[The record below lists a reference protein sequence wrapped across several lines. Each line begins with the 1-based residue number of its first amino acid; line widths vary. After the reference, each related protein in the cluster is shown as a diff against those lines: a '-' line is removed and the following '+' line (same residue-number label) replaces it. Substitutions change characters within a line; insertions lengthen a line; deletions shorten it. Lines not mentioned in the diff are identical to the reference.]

1 MWNRQEL
8 KARGKDAFKRNY
20 WPCVGAA
27 FILGIVTASSGGSAR
42 GGSDN
47 GESFKDLFTN
57 ASEAMGISVGALIGL
72 IVGIIG
78 VGLVIGLVLTWFV
91 KNPFIVG
98 CKSFFLKNSGE
109 YANFGCVM
117 DGFRGNYGKVVV
129 TMFLKGLFE
138 FLGTILFVI
147 PGIILAYSFRMVPYI
162 LAENPD
168 MEATEV
174 LKLSRSMMQGNKW
187 NAFVLDLSFLGWILL
202 TICTCGIL
210 GIFYVNPYI
219 YATDAELY
227 QAIKSGN

>member
-20 WPCVGAA
+20 WPCVGVA
-27 FILGIVTASSGGSAR
+27 FILGIVTASSGSSVR

-47 GESFKDLFTN
+47 GESWKNLFTN

-98 CKSFFLKNSGE
+98 CKSFFLKNRVE
-109 YANFGCVM
+109 NATFGCVM
-117 DGFRGNYGKVVV
+117 DGFRGNYGRVVV
-129 TMFLKGLFE
+129 TMLFKDLLI
-138 FLGTILFVI
+138 FVGTLLLII
-147 PGIILAYSFRMVPYI
+147 PEIILTYSFRMVPYI

-174 LKLSRSMMQGNKW
+174 LKLSRDMMQGNKW

-210 GIFYVNPYI
+210 GIFYVSPYI

-227 QAIKSGN
+227 QAIK

>member
-20 WPCVGAA
+20 WPSVGAA
-27 FILGIVTASSGGSAR
+27 LILGMFTASSGSSAR
-42 GGSDN
+42 GDSGSVN
-47 GESFKDLFTN
+47 ELKNTFTDAAN
-57 ASEAMGISVGALIGL
+57 ATGLSVGTFIA
-72 IVGIIG
+72 IVAGIIG

-91 KNPFIVG
+91 KNPFVVG
-98 CKSFFLKNSGE
+98 CKSYFLKNTTE
-109 YANFGCVM
+109 NATFGCVL

-129 TMFLKGLFE
+129 SMFLKGLFE
-138 FLGTILFVI
+138 FLGTLLFVI

-168 MEATEV
+168 MDATEV

>member
-20 WPCVGAA
+20 WPCVGVA
-27 FILGIVTASSGGSAR
+27 FILGILTASSGSSAR

-47 GESFKDLFTN
+47 GESLKNVFQN
-57 ASEAMGISVGALIGL
+57 ASDSMGISVGALIGI

-78 VGLVIGLVLTWFV
+78 VGLVIGLVVSWFV
-91 KNPFIVG
+91 KNPFEVG
-98 CKSFFLKNSGE
+98 CRSFFLKNTME
-109 YANFGCVM
+109 NATFGCVM
-117 DGFRGNYGKVVV
+117 DGFRGNYGRVVV
-129 TMFLKGLFE
+129 TMLLRDLLIFA
-138 FLGTILFVI
+138 GTLLFVI
-147 PGIILAYSFRMVPYI
+147 PGIILTYSFRMVPYI
-162 LAENPD
+162 LAENPNV
-168 MEATEV
+168 EATEA
-174 LKLSRSMMQGNKW
+174 LKMSREMMQGNKW

-227 QAIKSGN
+227 QAIK

>member
-20 WPCVGAA
+20 WPCVGVA
-27 FILGIVTASSGGSAR
+27 FILGILTASSGSSAR

-47 GESFKDLFTN
+47 GESLKNVFQN
-57 ASEAMGISVGALIGL
+57 ASDSVGISVGALIGI

-78 VGLVIGLVLTWFV
+78 VGLVIGLVVSWFV
-91 KNPFIVG
+91 KNPFEVG
-98 CKSFFLKNSGE
+98 CRSFFLKNTME
-109 YANFGCVM
+109 NATFGCVM
-117 DGFRGNYGKVVV
+117 DGFRGNYGRVVV
-129 TMFLKGLFE
+129 TMLLRDLLIFA
-138 FLGTILFVI
+138 GTLLFVI
-147 PGIILAYSFRMVPYI
+147 PGIILTYSFRMVPYI
-162 LAENPD
+162 LAENPNV
-168 MEATEV
+168 EATEA
-174 LKLSRSMMQGNKW
+174 LKMSREMMQGNKW

-227 QAIKSGN
+227 QAIK

>member
-20 WPCVGAA
+20 WPCVGVA
-27 FILGIVTASSGGSAR
+27 FILGILTASSGSSAR

-47 GESFKDLFTN
+47 GESLKNVFQN
-57 ASEAMGISVGALIGL
+57 ASDSMGISVGALIGI

-78 VGLVIGLVLTWFV
+78 VGLVIGLVVSWFV
-91 KNPFIVG
+91 KNPFEVG
-98 CKSFFLKNSGE
+98 CRSFFLKNTME
-109 YANFGCVM
+109 NATFGCVM
-117 DGFRGNYGKVVV
+117 DGFRGNYGRVVV
-129 TMFLKGLFE
+129 TMLLRDLLIFA
-138 FLGTILFVI
+138 GTLLFVI
-147 PGIILAYSFRMVPYI
+147 PGIILTYSFRMVPYI
-162 LAENPD
+162 LAENPNVEVT
-168 MEATEV
+168 EA
-174 LKLSRSMMQGNKW
+174 LKMSREMMQGNKW

-227 QAIKSGN
+227 QAIK

>member
-20 WPCVGAA
+20 WPCVGVA
-27 FILGIVTASSGGSAR
+27 FILGILTASSGSSAR

-47 GESFKDLFTN
+47 GESLKNVFQN
-57 ASEAMGISVGALIGL
+57 ASDSMGISVGALIGI

-78 VGLVIGLVLTWFV
+78 VGLVIGLVVSWFV
-91 KNPFIVG
+91 KNPFEVG
-98 CKSFFLKNSGE
+98 CRSFFLKNTME
-109 YANFGCVM
+109 NATFGCVM
-117 DGFRGNYGKVVV
+117 DGFRGNYGRVVV
-129 TMFLKGLFE
+129 TMLLRDLLIFA
-138 FLGTILFVI
+138 GTLLFVI
-147 PGIILAYSFRMVPYI
+147 PGIILTYSFRMVPYI
-162 LAENPD
+162 LAENPNV
-168 MEATEV
+168 EATEA
-174 LKLSRSMMQGNKW
+174 LKMSREMMLGNKW

-227 QAIKSGN
+227 QAIK

>member
-20 WPCVGAA
+20 WPCVGVA
-27 FILGIVTASSGGSAR
+27 FILGILTASSGSSAR

-47 GESFKDLFTN
+47 GESLKNVFQN
-57 ASEAMGISVGALIGL
+57 ASDSMGISVGALIGI

-78 VGLVIGLVLTWFV
+78 VGLVIGLVVSWFV
-91 KNPFIVG
+91 KNPFEVG
-98 CKSFFLKNSGE
+98 CRSFFLKNTME
-109 YANFGCVM
+109 NATFGCVM
-117 DGFRGNYGKVVV
+117 DGFRGNYGRVVV
-129 TMFLKGLFE
+129 TMLLRDLLIFA
-138 FLGTILFVI
+138 GTLLFVI
-147 PGIILAYSFRMVPYI
+147 PGIILTYSFRMVPYI
-162 LAENPD
+162 LAEKPNV
-168 MEATEV
+168 EATEA
-174 LKLSRSMMQGNKW
+174 LKMSREMMQGNKW

-227 QAIKSGN
+227 QAIK

>member
-20 WPCVGAA
+20 WPCVGVA
-27 FILGIVTASSGGSAR
+27 FILGILTASSGSSAR

-47 GESFKDLFTN
+47 GESLKNVFQND
-57 ASEAMGISVGALIGL
+57 SDSMGISVGALIGI

-78 VGLVIGLVLTWFV
+78 VGLVIGLVVSWFV
-91 KNPFIVG
+91 KNPFEVG
-98 CKSFFLKNSGE
+98 CRSFFLKNTME
-109 YANFGCVM
+109 NATFGCVM
-117 DGFRGNYGKVVV
+117 DGFRGNYGRVVV
-129 TMFLKGLFE
+129 TMLLRDLLIFA
-138 FLGTILFVI
+138 GTLLFVI
-147 PGIILAYSFRMVPYI
+147 PGIILTYSFRMVPYI
-162 LAENPD
+162 LAENPNV
-168 MEATEV
+168 EATEA
-174 LKLSRSMMQGNKW
+174 LKMSREMMQGNKW

-227 QAIKSGN
+227 QAIK

>member
-20 WPCVGAA
+20 WPCVGVA
-27 FILGIVTASSGGSAR
+27 FILGILTASSGSSAR

-47 GESFKDLFTN
+47 GESLKNVFQN
-57 ASEAMGISVGALIGL
+57 ASDSMGISVGALIGI

-78 VGLVIGLVLTWFV
+78 IGLVIGLVVSWFV
-91 KNPFIVG
+91 KNPFEVG
-98 CKSFFLKNSGE
+98 CRSFFLKNTME
-109 YANFGCVM
+109 NATFGCVM
-117 DGFRGNYGKVVV
+117 DGFRGNYGRVVV
-129 TMFLKGLFE
+129 TMLLRDLLIFA
-138 FLGTILFVI
+138 GTLLFVI
-147 PGIILAYSFRMVPYI
+147 PGIILTYSFRMVPYI
-162 LAENPD
+162 LAENPNV
-168 MEATEV
+168 EATEA
-174 LKLSRSMMQGNKW
+174 LKMSREMMLGNKW

-227 QAIKSGN
+227 QAIK

>member
-20 WPCVGAA
+20 WPCVGVA
-27 FILGIVTASSGGSAR
+27 FILGILTASSGSSAR

-47 GESFKDLFTN
+47 GESLKNVFQN
-57 ASEAMGISVGALIGL
+57 ASDSMGISVGALIGI

-78 VGLVIGLVLTWFV
+78 VGLVIGLVVSWFV
-91 KNPFIVG
+91 KNPFEVG
-98 CKSFFLKNSGE
+98 CRSFFLKNTME
-109 YANFGCVM
+109 NATFGCVM
-117 DGFRGNYGKVVV
+117 DGFRGNYGRVVV
-129 TMFLKGLFE
+129 TMLLRDLLIFA
-138 FLGTILFVI
+138 GTLLFVI
-147 PGIILAYSFRMVPYI
+147 PGIILTYSFRMVPYI
-162 LAENPD
+162 LAENPNV
-168 MEATEV
+168 EATES
-174 LKLSRSMMQGNKW
+174 LKMSREMMQGNKW

-227 QAIKSGN
+227 QAIK